1 MIAGKDKEL
10 KLLDK
15 ASTEFAGK
23 QLAPERE
30 ANDKYPFGPFFDTVL
45 QKAHEL
51 EFFHVMLPE
60 DLGGIGHGMA
70 GLCIV
75 LSNICREDA
84 SLGGILFTHTAAC
97 ELMIAAGGQ
106 DRVRTIASESDDI
119 RKFLIACPVFNNPSE
134 IAHLARAELKDGKW
148 VINGSLEYVVLGG
161 LAGHALIPAKT
172 GNNDAAYSW
181 FLIDSAADGVA
192 LSEPVMSL
200 GLHAC
205 PAVDMTFHDAPAEL
219 VGSEG
224 TGESAFFGMAA
235 QMQLPVAAMSLG
247 IMKGS
252 FKEAL
257 DYSKGRFQGG
267 RRILDWSEIRM
278 MLADMVVKIKTGDMI
293 LSAACR
299 NADENTP
306 GWQANAAAAAVRIQA
321 DACDLTTD
329 GIQILGGIGY
339 MKDYG
344 QEKRF
349 RDAKHLQALLG
360 LAPMKKLKL
369 IEDMIR

>member
-1 MIAGKDKEL
+1 MIAGKNKEL
-10 KLLDK
+10 NLLDK
-15 ASTEFAGK
+15 ASAEFAKK

-30 ANDKYPFGPFFDTVL
+30 ANDKYPFGPFFDPVL

-70 GLCIV
+70 GMCIV
-75 LSNICREDA
+75 LVNICREDA

-97 ELMIAAGGQ
+97 ELMIAAGAEDMVKAVVSG
-106 DRVRTIASESDDI
+106 SDDI

-134 IAHLARAELKDGKW
+134 VTHLARAEQKNGNW

-161 LAGHALIPAKT
+161 IAGHALIPANT
-172 GNNDAAYSW
+172 GNDKEYSW
-181 FLIDSAADGVA
+181 FLIDPEADGVTK
-192 LSEPVMSL
+192 SEPVMSL

-205 PAVDMTFHDAPAEL
+205 PAADMEFANAPARM
-219 VGSEG
+219 VGQEG
-224 TGESAFFGMAA
+224 AGHAAFVKMAG
-235 QMQLPVAAMSLG
+235 QMQLPAAAMSLG
-247 IMKGS
+247 VMKGS
-252 FKEAL
+252 FKEAFE
-257 DYSKGRFQGG
+257 YTKGRMQGG
-267 RRILDWSEIRM
+267 RKILNWSEIRM
-278 MLADMVVKIKTGDMI
+278 LLSDMVVRIKSGDLI

-299 NADENTP
+299 AADKNAP
-306 GWQANAAAAAVRIQA
+306 GWLANAEAAAVRIQA

-360 LAPMKKLKL
+360 LAPLKKLKL
-369 IEDMIR
+369 IEDMIH

>member
-1 MIAGKDKEL
+1 MIAGKNKEL
-10 KLLDK
+10 NLLDK
-15 ASTEFAGK
+15 ASAEFAK
-23 QLAPERE
+23 KLLAPERE
-30 ANDKYPFGPFFDTVL
+30 ANDKYPFGPFFDSVL

-51 EFFHVMLPE
+51 EFFHVVLPE
-60 DLGGIGHGMA
+60 DLGGIGHGMT

-97 ELMIAAGGQ
+97 ELMIAAGAQ
-106 DRVRTIASESDDI
+106 EILKAVASDAENI
-119 RKFLIACPVFNNPSE
+119 RKFLVAFPVFNNPSE
-134 IAHLARAELKDGKW
+134 IAHLAQAGQKNGKW
-148 VINGSLEYVVLGG
+148 VLNGNVEYVVLGG
-161 LAGHALIPAKT
+161 MAGHALIPAKSD
-172 GNNDAAYSW
+172 NNDAYSW
-181 FLIDSAADGVA
+181 FLIDPAGEGVSR
-192 LSEPVMSL
+192 SEPVMSL

-205 PAVDMTFHDAPAEL
+205 PAVDMTFSNAAATL

-224 TGESAFFGMAA
+224 SGGGAFSRMAGR
-235 QMQLPVAAMSLG
+235 MQLPAAAMSLG

-252 FKEAL
+252 FKEAFE
-257 DYSKGRFQGG
+257 YTKGRMQGG
-267 RRILDWSEIRM
+267 RRILDWSEVRM
-278 MLADMVVKIKTGDMI
+278 LLADMVVKIKSGDLI
-293 LSAACR
+293 LSAGCR
-299 NADENTP
+299 AAHENAA
-306 GWQANAAAAAVRIQA
+306 GWQAGAQAAAVRIQA

-329 GIQILGGIGY
+329 GIQLLGGIGY

-360 LAPMKKLKL
+360 IAPMKKLKL